1 MKKKVVWIILAVIV
15 IVLATLGILYFKT
28 DLFKSKEVLFYKH
41 LAENGNLLGKTSYT
55 EMLKQ
60 MKEEGTEEMSGA
72 ASVKITSSNANL
84 AQMAEALEKGKIK
97 YNIKADSAQNKGQ
110 ATVTLNYNNND
121 IVSLDIL
128 KNNDVYGVKV
138 AEAYDKYVSVENNN
152 LKQLFQK
159 FGVDTTNI
167 PDKIEVLDVYELL
180 NLDEE
185 TLKHIETTYTDTIM
199 QNIPEE
205 SYSVEKNVNVNING
219 QSKTTNQ
226 YKLALTQE
234 QVKTILIKMYE
245 TLRSDDKVLDLIVSK
260 YDVIAQPYRLMG
272 NTMIQQIS
280 KEDLVERLD
289 ETIEQLNN
297 TLASNETMLE
307 VIVYS
312 QKDNSGKIQ
321 VNLIDDSQTV
331 RKAEIDLT
339 KATDEKQINVLI
351 DGGDGTSIMYDVKGN
366 QQEQNIQM
374 VITANQDKVECEMQN
389 KVSKNTS
396 VEDLTT
402 ENSVK
407 LNDMTVEEIQQLIQ
421 TIYSNV
427 MQMLPQKAQ
436 ALGISQ

>member
-1 MKKKVVWIILAVIV
+1 M
-15 IVLATLGILYFKT
+15 
-28 DLFKSKEVLFYKH
+28 H
-41 LAENGNLLGKTSYT
+41 LS
-55 EMLKQ
+55 
-60 MKEEGTEEMSGA
+60 
-72 ASVKITSSNANL
+72 
-84 AQMAEALEKGKIK
+84 
-97 YNIKADSAQNKGQ
+97 
-110 ATVTLNYNNND
+110 
-121 IVSLDIL
+121 
-128 KNNDVYGVKV
+128 
-138 AEAYDKYVSVENNN
+138 N

-159 FGVDTTNI
+159 FGVDATNI
-167 PDKIEVLDVYELL
+167 PDRIEVLDVYELL

-289 ETIEQLNN
+289 ETIEQLND